1 MSGVSVP
8 NQDKAETTDII
19 ADAIRTKITDAEF
32 SSAKAALVADWG
44 RGDTVDRWLDIDTFK
59 TVSLSAEQQTVS
71 NLSVADVQRAAD
83 ILSKQPVAVVV
94 VNTPK
99 AAN

>member
-8 NQDKAETTDII
+8 NKDTAEANDLL
-19 ADAIRTKITDAEF
+19 ASAIRAKITDAEF
-32 SSAKAALVADWG
+32 SSAKAALVEDWG
-44 RGDTVDRWLDIDTFK
+44 RRDVVDRWLDTDTYK
-59 TVSLSAEQQTVS
+59 TAPFSAEQQTVS
-71 NLSVADVQRAAD
+71 NLSIADVQRAAD

-99 AAN
+99 TAN